1 MSHAA
6 KIKPV
11 HIEKNYLIKDENCL
25 IKLYIYSLHIYIIKE
40 VRVRIVRAHV
50 ERNLELKNINLV
62 YRSSTSIT
70 EAGKKILDRDFRRLL
85 VWLFSFTI
93 SP

>member
-1 MSHAA
+1 MQQQ
-6 KIKPV
+6 IKPV

-25 IKLYIYSLHIYIIKE
+25 IKLYKYSLYIYIIKE
-40 VRVRIVRAHV
+40 VRVRIVRAQV
-50 ERNLELKNINLV
+50 ERNLELKSTNLV
-62 YRSSTSIT
+62 YRSSTGIT
-70 EAGKKILDRDFRRLL
+70 EARKKILDRDFKRLL